1 MLETVIKY
9 GIIFCAMGVAMAM
22 GVLAK
27 MISHITARKMVK
39 AASEIQKSNH
49 RLMRLVKA
57 KFEHASMVS
66 DKVQNVEAFVKKY
79 LYEYK
84 VLGVRLD
91 GWRSLPKKMIWLIVV
106 LGAFGVLGS
115 YQIYGMKEQTF
126 QYGAF
131 TGICAVLVFSIS
143 ILSDEKSKLEA
154 AKNYMVDYLEN
165 VCIHRYEKAN
175 QGEQMLDTA
184 TSAENVSAGD
194 KVAINKTT
202 GEGLAG
208 NQTMVNAASGNTL
221 PNNAS
226 AGNPLPNAATS
237 GNPLPESPQ
246 LELSKEREEQEMRIR
261 AILEE
266 FLA

>member
-9 GIIFCAMGVAMAM
+9 GIIFYVMGVTMAI

-27 MISHITARKMVK
+27 VISHITTRKMVK

-106 LGAFGVLGS
+106 FGAFGVLGS
-115 YQIYGMKEQTF
+115 YQIHGMGEQTF
-126 QYGAF
+126 QYGAVA
-131 TGICAVLVFSIS
+131 GICAVLLFSIY
-143 ILSDEKSKLEA
+143 ILSDEKLKLEA

-175 QGEQMLDTA
+175 QGAQVLDA
-184 TSAENVSAGD
+184 AEGA
-194 KVAINKTT
+194 
-202 GEGLAG
+202 E
-208 NQTMVNAASGNTL
+208 
-221 PNNAS
+221 NAS
-226 AGNPLPNAATS
+226 AGENAGTRLAGSRATESGTTGSQTAENGAAGNRTS
-237 GNPLPESPQ
+237 GNAVPGSASAANVLPEAARP
-246 LELSKEREEQEMRIR
+246 ELSKEREEQEMRIR

>member
-1 MLETVIKY
+1 MLETIINTGSILWLL
-9 GIIFCAMGVAMAM
+9 GIMTAV

-27 MISHITARKMVK
+27 VISHITVRKMVR

-66 DKVQNVEAFVKKY
+66 DKVQNVEAFVQKY

-84 VLGVRLD
+84 VLGARLET
-91 GWRSLPKKMIWLIVV
+91 WKALQKKILWLIVAV
-106 LGAFGVLGS
+106 GLMGVLGV
-115 YQIYGMKEQTF
+115 YQVHGLGEQTF
-126 QYGAF
+126 RYGSLTA
-131 TGICAVLVFSIS
+131 IYAVLLYSIH
-143 ILSDEKSKLEA
+143 IMTNEELKLQA

-175 QGEQMLDTA
+175 QIHAEAQVTEEEQPEEVVPDI
-184 TSAENVSAGD
+184 SAQVEETVKQAEIEQE
-194 KVAINKTT
+194 VKT
-202 GEGLAG
+202 E
-208 NQTMVNAASGNTL
+208 
-221 PNNAS
+221 
-226 AGNPLPNAATS
+226 
-237 GNPLPESPQ
+237 
-246 LELSKEREEQEMRIR
+246 KERDEQQMRIR